1 MEPSNPTEIEL
12 TDDLIDYIEATTV
25 KVASRVLPKHI
36 DLADVKQHILLQ
48 VVGRPPR
55 FDPKKN
61 ADVKTLLHMFIKCR
75 VLNYAASMNRLGSEA
90 AFDADLHGSAYRD
103 AEPKFDQP
111 RFMDYINDEDT
122 RQMCLLMMEHDAN
135 VSEVARSL
143 GVYEG
148 TIRHRLKS
156 LRGKLRAAGFDPFAE
171 VK

>member
-1 MEPSNPTEIEL
+1 MESSNPNGIEL

-36 DLADVKQHILLQ
+36 DLADVKQHILLH
-48 VVGRPPR
+48 VVRQPPK
-55 FDPKKN
+55 FDPTKN
-61 ADVKTLLHMFIKCR
+61 VDVKTLLHLFVKCR
-75 VLNYAASMNRLGSEA
+75 VLNYAASLKRLGNEA
-90 AFDADLHGSAYRD
+90 AFDSDIHGNAYRD
-103 AEPKFDQP
+103 AEPNIDQP
-111 RFMDYINDEDT
+111 SFMDYIVDDEI
-122 RQMCLLMMEHDAN
+122 RRMCLLMMEHDAN

-143 GVYEG
+143 GVTEG